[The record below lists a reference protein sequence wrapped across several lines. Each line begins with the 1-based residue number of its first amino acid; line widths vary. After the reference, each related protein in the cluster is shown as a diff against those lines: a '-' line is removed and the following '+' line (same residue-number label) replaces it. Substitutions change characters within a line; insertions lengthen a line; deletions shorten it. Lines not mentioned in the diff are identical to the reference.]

1 MVTFPASG
9 PQDRATR
16 CRSEWWGSLWRCGQD
31 ADKEGR
37 MRKHHRLTGV
47 FVFVLVAMSSG
58 VVAAQNP
65 PEGQLTIAFDA
76 SIAPTFLD
84 PAETSGIATPF
95 AFLYAMH
102 DALIKPLPGNN
113 MAPCLA
119 ESWQES
125 PDGRVVEF
133 KLREGLK
140 FHNGDPFTAEDVKFS
155 FHRYR
160 GTSAR
165 QLHDRVKAVEIVDPH
180 RVRFVLHAPWPDFLA
195 FYATPATGAAWIVP
209 RKYIEKVGEDGFKRQ
224 PVGLGPYRFVRMS
237 PGVEL
242 VLEANE
248 QYWRKKPTIKRVVI
262 KGVPD
267 RTTRLAMLK
276 TGEADIGYLMVGLEA
291 ATITA
296 DPKLR
301 LAKVIAPA
309 TWWMEYPEQWNPK
322 SPWSDRRVRL
332 AAALAVDKQGLNE
345 AERLGFSRLTGSII
359 PGVMD
364 FALRIEPYPYD
375 PTQAKRLLAEAGYPK
390 GFDAGDLT
398 PLPPF
403 TTMGEAVANYL
414 ATVGI
419 RTRVRSMERATYME
433 AWRSKKLG
441 GVLVTVSA
449 APGSATA
456 RLESFVI
463 SSAPY
468 ASGGYP
474 DIDDLFRS
482 QAQERDRKRREAQL
496 HQIQRLMHERVMF
509 GPIFEPATL
518 HGVGPRVEEPAIG
531 LSQQLYFAAP
541 YEDIRLKKQ

>member
-1 MVTFPASG
+1 
-9 PQDRATR
+9 
-16 CRSEWWGSLWRCGQD
+16 
-31 ADKEGR
+31 

-209 RKYIEKVGEDGFKRQ
+209 RKYIEKVGEAGFKRQ

-248 QYWRKKPTIKRVVI
+248 QYWRKKPSVKRLVF

-276 TGEADIGYLMVGLEA
+276 AGDADIGYLMVGVEG
-291 ATITA
+291 ATIAA

-301 LAKVIAPA
+301 LVRVIPSAV
-309 TWWMEYPEQWNPK
+309 WWLEFPEQWNPK
-322 SPWSDRRVRL
+322 SPWRDRRVRL
-332 AAALAVDKQGLNE
+332 AANLAVDKHAIND

-359 PGVMD
+359 PSVME
-364 FALRIEPYPYD
+364 FALRIDPFPHD
-375 PTQAKRLLAEAGYPK
+375 PTHARRLLADAGYPN

-403 TTMGEAVANYL
+403 TTMGEAVANDL
-414 ATVGI
+414 AAVGI
-419 RTRVRSMERATYME
+419 RSRVRSMERATYME
-433 AWRSKKLG
+433 AWRSKKLQ

-449 APGSATA
+449 APGNAAS
-456 RLESFVI
+456 RLEAFVV
-463 SSAPY
+463 STGPY
-468 ASGGYP
+468 AYGGYP
-474 DIDDLFRS
+474 DIDDLFRQ
-482 QAQERDRKRREAQL
+482 QAQERDRKKREAIL
-496 HQIQRLMHERVMF
+496 HEIQRLMHERVMH

-518 HGVGPRVEEPAIG
+518 HGVGPRVEEPAVG
-531 LSQQLYFAAP
+531 LNPLLYFTAP
-541 YEDIRLKKQ
+541 YEDIRLKRP